1 MGEQPIYHRAVPDV
15 KMGKPKEPLVTF
27 ECLLANPQNELL
39 KILRYDY
46 IQGIWKEYLQTNA
59 EIIVK
64 TAAR

>member
-46 IQGIWKEYLQTNA
+46 IQGIWKE
-59 EIIVK
+59 
-64 TAAR
+64 